1 MSQPRRVRRTAA
13 QWRDIV
19 EQFHVSELS
28 ETKFCEQHDLG
39 LVSFRKW
46 RCKYATKKAT
56 TKPTRRG
63 FTSVDVRTTE
73 QQVTGNHTGIQIH
86 LGSQVRIDCQSQ
98 PIEVIAQ
105 LALAVHHGR

>member
-1 MSQPRRVRRTAA
+1 M
-13 QWRDIV
+13 
-19 EQFHVSELS
+19 SELS

-56 TKPTRRG
+56 TKPTKRG
-63 FTSVDVRTTE
+63 FTSVNVRTTE

-105 LALAVHHGR
+105 LALAVPHGR